1 MVPSS
6 SVSGSL
12 VPRPGNSI
20 ALRKSGGNTYRSD
33 LGNESGPGAEESRK
47 QVWVDT
53 APRPTPEPQGC
64 EQYTH
69 TQDCKCTDQILR
81 RVHTVKELVS
91 SSGKSRLVLTTSFF
105 VYLRIQGNPLTSP

>member
-1 MVPSS
+1 MVSSS

-12 VPRPGNSI
+12 VRRPGNSI
-20 ALRKSGGNTYRSD
+20 ALRKSDGNRYSSD

-53 APRPTPEPQGC
+53 APRPTPSPKGVNS
-64 EQYTH
+64 
-69 TQDCKCTDQILR
+69 IPN
-81 RVHTVKELVS
+81 
-91 SSGKSRLVLTTSFF
+91 SRLQMHRPNTQTGAHSEGTSVQLVGEQAYFNHKLF